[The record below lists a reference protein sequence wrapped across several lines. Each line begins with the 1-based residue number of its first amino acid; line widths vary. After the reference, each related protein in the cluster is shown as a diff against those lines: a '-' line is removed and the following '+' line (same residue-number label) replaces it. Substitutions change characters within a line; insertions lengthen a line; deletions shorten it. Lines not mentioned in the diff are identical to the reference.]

1 MRIYYA
7 CKWKAFENMAHAQVF
22 SDWFYRT
29 GKIRTENADR
39 KNTASEVPDR
49 FKTRLII

>member
-22 SDWFYRT
+22 IDWFYRT

-39 KNTASEVPDR
+39 KNTVSEVPDR

>member
-7 CKWKAFENMAHAQVF
+7 CKLKAFENMAHAQVF
-22 SDWFYRT
+22 SDWFYQT
-29 GKIRTENADR
+29 GKIRAENADR
-39 KNTASEVPDR
+39 KNIASEVPDR

>member
-7 CKWKAFENMAHAQVF
+7 CKWKAFENMARVQVF
-22 SDWFYRT
+22 SDWFCQT
-29 GKIRTENADR
+29 GKIRMENADR
-39 KNTASEVPDR
+39 KNIASEVPDR